1 MPRPKISRLVSGYPL
16 ARRFVPDGVEPSG
29 EVSLTVEEMEA
40 VRLSDFEGLDQ
51 QTAAGLMG
59 VSRQT
64 YGRVLGRARHR
75 VAQAL
80 VTGKALR
87 VGGGTYEFRGGRG
100 RRWRGGRRWTCRR
113 GLLILICMR
122 GGLD

>member
-1 MPRPKISRLVSGYPL
+1 MPRPKISRLVSGYPM
-16 ARRFVPDGVEPSG
+16 AHRFVPEGMEPSG

-51 QTAAGLMG
+51 QTAADFMG

-64 YGRVLGRARHR
+64 YGRVLGRARHL
-75 VAQAL
+75 VAEAL

-87 VGGGTYEFRGGRG
+87 VGGGSYTFRGGRG
-100 RRWRGGRRWTCRR
+100 RRWRGGR
-113 GLLILICMR
+113 
-122 GGLD
+122 